1 MRISTSWLYQSGLNG
16 ILGQQSKLVSTQE
29 QLATGRRINNP
40 SDDPVGAARLQE
52 IQRAIDQQEVF
63 VDNIGRARQRLS
75 VEENALSAAGN
86 AIQRVRELAV
96 QAASDSV
103 DDGSRAMIAAE
114 LRQRLEELVALAN
127 SQDGD
132 GQYIFAGSQSGSKPF
147 ELAAGS
153 VDYNG
158 DGIRRE
164 LNIGPGTTLADG
176 DTGDA
181 VFMRIRDG
189 NGTVQAVADGANR
202 GSGVIDLASQ
212 IDPALWTGDTHTLEF
227 TATDAWEVT
236 DSGGAVVA
244 TGGYEPGGAIEF
256 AGVSVSVAGAPDAG
270 DRFDVEPA
278 RNVSV
283 FETVRDL
290 AEVLEQPPTD
300 DAGRARRRQVLD
312 DSLIRLDNAE
322 SHMLTVRADLGGRL
336 KTLDHVED
344 AHEDM
349 KLSLQELGSDI
360 RDLDY
365 AEAISKMQQQMVS
378 LQAAQQSFVQIQGLS
393 LFNYV
398 R

>member
-16 ILGQQSKLVSTQE
+16 MLGQQSKLVSTQE

-52 IQRAIDQQEVF
+52 IQRAIDQQDVF
-63 VDNIGRARQRLS
+63 VGNIGRTRQRLS
-75 VEENALSAAGN
+75 VEENALSAVGN
-86 AIQRVRELAV
+86 AVQRVRELAV

-103 DDGSRAMIAAE
+103 DDGSRAMIATE
-114 LRQRLEELVALAN
+114 LRQRIDELVVLAN

-147 ELAAGS
+147 ELSGGAVSYG
-153 VDYNG
+153 G
-158 DGIRRE
+158 DGVRRE
-164 LNIGPGTTLADG
+164 LNIGPGTTMADG

-189 NGTVQAVADGANR
+189 NGTVQAVADGANS
-202 GSGVIDLASQ
+202 GSGVIDLASRT
-212 IDPALWTGDTHTLEF
+212 DPAAWTGDSYSLEF
-227 TATDAWEVT
+227 TAADAWQVS

-244 TGGYEPGGAIEF
+244 SGSYEPGESIEF
-256 AGVSVSVAGAPDAG
+256 AGVSVSVTGAPDVG
-270 DRFDVEPA
+270 DRFDIAPA

-283 FETVRDL
+283 FETVREL
-290 AEVLEQPPTD
+290 AEVLEQPPAT
-300 DAGRARRRQVLD
+300 DAGRARRRQVIE
-312 DSLIRLDNAE
+312 DSLVRLDNAE
-322 SHMLTVRADLGGRL
+322 NHMLSVRADVGARL

-349 KLSLQELGSDI
+349 KLSLQQLGSDI

-365 AEAISKMQQQMVS
+365 AEAISKMQQQMTA
-378 LQAAQQSFVQIQGLS
+378 LQAAQQSFVKIQGLS